1 MHTSIFLLTLNLI
14 LLAIG
19 ASPVKGEAEAELVC
33 DAPDTAHLCVVARDI
48 ETAVE
53 QADVTSFRHDQR
65 SAVPPK
71 SIGTLPLPFQGD
83 LAREAAAAAL
93 VTVAWHESDRFS
105 PAMMDCSACPLGGPR
120 CDRGKSIS
128 IYQLHTGVSW
138 MGYSRDEICSDNL
151 IATKISLHWL
161 SYHGRRTRSVI
172 GMMRGYAAG
181 DPAIKSTAASEME
194 RMFNLAMSRAD
205 LQLLPRLCMTAG
217 R

>member
-14 LLAIG
+14 LLAIS
-19 ASPVKGEAEAELVC
+19 APPIKGEADAELVC
-33 DAPDTAHLCVVARDI
+33 DDPTTTHLCVVARDI

-53 QADVTSFRHDQR
+53 QADVATFRHDQR
-65 SAVPPK
+65 TSVAPPRM
-71 SIGTLPLPFQGD
+71 GLLPLPFQGEA
-83 LAREAAAAAL
+83 AREAAAAAL

-105 PAMMDCSACPLGGPR
+105 AAMMDCSACPLGGPR

-138 MGYSRDEICSDNL
+138 MGYSREDICSDNL
-151 IATKISLHWL
+151 LATKLSLHWL

-172 GMMRGYAAG
+172 GMMRGYASG
-181 DPAIKSTAASEME
+181 DPAIKSDAANQLE
-194 RMFNLAMSRAD
+194 RMFRVAMGRGS
-205 LQLLPRLCMTAG
+205 LQLLPKLCMTAS